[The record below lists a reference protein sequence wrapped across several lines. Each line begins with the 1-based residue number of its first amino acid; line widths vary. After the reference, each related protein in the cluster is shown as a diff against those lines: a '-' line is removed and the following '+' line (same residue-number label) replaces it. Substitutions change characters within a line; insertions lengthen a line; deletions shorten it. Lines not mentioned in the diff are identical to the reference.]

1 MGRKSKKTIN
11 KPYSFFGVTPI
22 RIFTLSMFAS
32 LYLCFFVWG
41 LGAWGILVFLPL
53 GYVITFA
60 FNLFFEYLL
69 FPSLNAVFKKSY
81 GPTTI
86 GRDIMNFKQY
96 KISEGKELLTEGQK
110 RNIKRLCDG
119 NWDEALAGGAYELL
133 INERPEILDEHEEK
147 RNSALMHQLIHDL
160 SEFAPGRNW
169 SKAIKF
175 LASRVAS
182 SYVEERITG
191 ENIGPGGQR
200 TLIGH
205 THKSFIPAGFIGTI
219 ASSLDN
225 GKTEK
230 SYHNFI
236 AVDDVFKEVA
246 RGQSA
251 RNYDPK
257 KLAELWQL
265 AQENLDT
272 SFANLESR
280 IASLST

>member
-1 MGRKSKKTIN
+1 MGRKSKRTIN

-41 LGAWGILVFLPL
+41 LGAWGILAFIPL
-53 GYVITFA
+53 GYAITFA
-60 FNLFFEYLL
+60 INLFFEYLL

-81 GPTTI
+81 GPTTKV
-86 GRDIMNFKQY
+86 RDIMNFNEHET
-96 KISEGKELLTEGQK
+96 SGEEEPLTEEQK

-119 NWDEALAGGAYELL
+119 NWDEVLAGGAYELL
-133 INERPEILDEHEEK
+133 MKDHLEVLDEHEEK
-147 RNSALMHQLIHDL
+147 RNSVLMNELIDDL
-160 SEFAPGRNW
+160 SEFAPSRNW
-169 SKAIKF
+169 GEAIKF

-182 SYVEERITG
+182 SYVEERLTG
-191 ENIGPGGQR
+191 ENVGPGGQR

-205 THKSFIPAGFIGTI
+205 THRSFIPAGFIGTI

-225 GKTEK
+225 GRTEK
-230 SYHNFI
+230 AYHNYI

-246 RGQSA
+246 RGEST
-251 RNYDPK
+251 RHDPE
-257 KLAELWQL
+257 KLVELWQL

-272 SFANLESR
+272 SFTELESK
-280 IASLST
+280 IASLPT

>member
-1 MGRKSKKTIN
+1 MGRKSKRTIN

-41 LGAWGILVFLPL
+41 LGAWGILAFIPL
-53 GYVITFA
+53 GYAITFA
-60 FNLFFEYLL
+60 INLFFEYLL

-86 GRDIMNFKQY
+86 VRDIMNFNEHET
-96 KISEGKELLTEGQK
+96 SGEEEPLTEEQK

-119 NWDEALAGGAYELL
+119 NWDEVLAGGAYELL
-133 INERPEILDEHEEK
+133 MKDHLEVLDEHEEK
-147 RNSALMHQLIHDL
+147 RNSVLMNELIDDL
-160 SEFAPGRNW
+160 SEFAPSRNW
-169 SKAIKF
+169 GEAIKF

-182 SYVEERITG
+182 SYVEERLTG
-191 ENIGPGGQR
+191 ENVGPGGQR

-205 THKSFIPAGFIGTI
+205 THRSFIPAGFIGTI

-225 GKTEK
+225 GRTEK
-230 SYHNFI
+230 AYHNYI

-246 RGQSA
+246 RG
-251 RNYDPK
+251 
-257 KLAELWQL
+257 
-265 AQENLDT
+265 
-272 SFANLESR
+272 ESTR
-280 IASLST
+280 HR